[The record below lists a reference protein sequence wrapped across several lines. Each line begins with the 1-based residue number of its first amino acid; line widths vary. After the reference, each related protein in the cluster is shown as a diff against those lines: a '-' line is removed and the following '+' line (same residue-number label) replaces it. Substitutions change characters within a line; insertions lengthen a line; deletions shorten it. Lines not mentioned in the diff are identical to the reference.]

1 VNAVAPLYLASA
13 SPRRRELLGRLGVP
27 FEVVAAPVDEE
38 ALADEFAH
46 PVAHLAEHLARAK
59 AAAALGLVR
68 VSFAG
73 PVRVMAGDTTVLLK
87 GHALSKPRDAGHA
100 LALLQALRAR
110 EHVVVTALALASGG
124 TDNESVTLRSC
135 AVHTRV
141 TMRDYSDA
149 EVAAYIASGDPF
161 DKAGAY
167 AIQHDGFH
175 PVDAVSG
182 CHPNVVGFPI
192 CAAAALLGVR
202 PPATAD
208 RTQVCPW
215 SAQCRTPLPGL
226 AP

>member
-1 VNAVAPLYLASA
+1 VNAVVPLYLASA

-38 ALADEFAH
+38 TLAAEHAH
-46 PVAHLAEHLARAK
+46 AVLHLAEHLARAK
-59 AAAALGLVR
+59 AAAALGMVR
-68 VSFAG
+68 VDSAA
-73 PVRVMAGDTTVLLK
+73 PVRVIAGDTTVLLE
-87 GHALSKPRDAGHA
+87 GYSLGKPRDAGHA

-110 EHVVVTALALASGG
+110 GHVVVTALAVASGG
-124 TDNESVTLRSC
+124 TDIEPLVLRSC
-135 AVHTRV
+135 AVRTRV
-141 TMRDYSDA
+141 TMRDYTDA

-175 PVDAVSG
+175 PVDGISG
-182 CHPNVVGFPI
+182 CHPNVVGLPI

-208 RTQVCPW
+208 RAQVCPW
-215 SAQCRTPLPGL
+215 AAQCRTPLPKL
-226 AP
+226 AM